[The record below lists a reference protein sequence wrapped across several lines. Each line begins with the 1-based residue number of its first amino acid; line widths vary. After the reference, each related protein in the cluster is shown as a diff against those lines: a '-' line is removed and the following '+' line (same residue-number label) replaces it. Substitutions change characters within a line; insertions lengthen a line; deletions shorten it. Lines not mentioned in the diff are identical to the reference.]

1 MKSVKKILTLPVEPR
16 KNYMQLTDSLH
27 DKFDSIINP
36 MGYGVVRVQIT
47 GMIRKTLQ
55 VMIEKLDGQNIN
67 VDDCAQVSRTLSVHL
82 NVDDPISGAYVLEVS
97 SPGLERP
104 ITKQKDYKRF
114 IGLEI
119 MIKTILPVENR
130 KNFQGFL
137 ENASEE
143 SISLR
148 LKHPLDSG
156 SDRIDIRYGD
166 IRQANLVS
174 SI

>member
-1 MKSVKKILTLPVEPR
+1 
-16 KNYMQLTDSLH
+16 MQLTDSLH
-27 DKFDSIINP
+27 EKFDSIINP

-55 VMIEKLDGQNIN
+55 VMIERLDEQPIN

-82 NVDDPISGAYVLEVS
+82 NVDDPISGSYVLEIS

-104 ITKQKDYKRF
+104 ITQPKDYKRF
-114 IGLEI
+114 LGLEI
-119 MIKTILPVENR
+119 MLKTILPVENR
-130 KNFQGFL
+130 KNFQGVL
-137 ENASEE
+137 ESASDE

>member
-1 MKSVKKILTLPVEPR
+1 
-16 KNYMQLTDSLH
+16 MQLVDSLY

-47 GMIRKTLQ
+47 GTIRKTLQ
-55 VMIEKLDGQNIN
+55 VMIERLDEVPIN

-82 NVDDPISGAYVLEVS
+82 NVEDPISGAYVLEIS
-97 SPGLERP
+97 SPGLDRP
-104 ITKQKDYKRF
+104 ITRQKDYKRF
-114 IGLEI
+114 LGSEI
-119 MIKTILPVENR
+119 VIKTILPVENR

-137 ENASEE
+137 EIASEE
-143 SISLR
+143 CVSLH

-156 SDRIDIRYGD
+156 LDRIDIRYGD

>member
-1 MKSVKKILTLPVEPR
+1 
-16 KNYMQLTDSLH
+16 MQLVDSLH
-27 DKFDSIINP
+27 DTFDSIINP

-47 GMIRKTLQ
+47 GTIRKTLQ
-55 VMIEKLDGQNIN
+55 VMIERLDGIPVN

-82 NVDDPISGAYVLEVS
+82 NVEDPISGAYVLEIS
-97 SPGLERP
+97 SPGLDRP
-104 ITKQKDYKRF
+104 ITRQKDYKRF
-114 IGLEI
+114 LGSEI

-137 ENASEE
+137 EAASEE
-143 SISLR
+143 CVSLH

>member
-1 MKSVKKILTLPVEPR
+1 
-16 KNYMQLTDSLH
+16 MQLVDSLH

-47 GMIRKTLQ
+47 GTIRKTLQ
-55 VMIEKLDGQNIN
+55 VMIEKLDEQPIN

-82 NVDDPISGAYVLEVS
+82 NVDDPIAGAYVLEVS

-104 ITKQKDYKRF
+104 ITRQKDYKRF
-114 IGLEI
+114 LGSEI
-119 MIKTILPVENR
+119 VIKTILPVENR

-137 ENASEE
+137 EMASEE
-143 SISLR
+143 GISLR

>member
-1 MKSVKKILTLPVEPR
+1 MNKIPTLPIELR
-16 KNYMQLTDSLH
+16 KNYMQLVDSLH

-47 GMIRKTLQ
+47 GTVRKTLQ
-55 VMIEKLDGQNIN
+55 VMIERLDELPIN

-82 NVDDPISGAYVLEVS
+82 NVEDPISGAYVLEIS

-114 IGLEI
+114 LGSEI
-119 MIKTILPVENR
+119 VIKTILPVENR

-137 ENASEE
+137 EVASEE
-143 SISLR
+143 GISLR

>member
-1 MKSVKKILTLPVEPR
+1 
-16 KNYMQLTDSLH
+16 
-27 DKFDSIINP
+27 
-36 MGYGVVRVQIT
+36 
-47 GMIRKTLQ
+47 
-55 VMIEKLDGQNIN
+55 

-82 NVDDPISGAYVLEVS
+82 NVEDPISGAYVLEVS

-137 ENASEE
+137 ESASEE

-166 IRQANLVS
+166 IRQANLTN